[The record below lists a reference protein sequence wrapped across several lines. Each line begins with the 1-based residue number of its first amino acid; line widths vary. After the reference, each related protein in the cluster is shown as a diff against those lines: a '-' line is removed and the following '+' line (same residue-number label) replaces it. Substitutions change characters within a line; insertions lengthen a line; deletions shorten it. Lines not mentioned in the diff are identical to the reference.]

1 MASPVIPVNIS
12 YSIASS
18 GSLADVAG
26 GARSR
31 RGVVIE
37 NRVRRQQGRVAFTA
51 EVAALKAAG
60 VPEFLGSCYSLL
72 RVRSLV
78 IRKGVCEAVQA
89 FADGR
94 PRLRE
99 VY

>member
-1 MASPVIPVNIS
+1 MKVTKPAV
-12 YSIASS
+12 
-18 GSLADVAG
+18 
-26 GARSR
+26 R
-31 RGVVIE
+31 RLQRWAVDYERRTGGVVIE
-37 NRVRRQQGRVAFTA
+37 DRVRRQQGRVAFTA

-78 IRKGVCEAVQA
+78 LRKGVCEAVQA